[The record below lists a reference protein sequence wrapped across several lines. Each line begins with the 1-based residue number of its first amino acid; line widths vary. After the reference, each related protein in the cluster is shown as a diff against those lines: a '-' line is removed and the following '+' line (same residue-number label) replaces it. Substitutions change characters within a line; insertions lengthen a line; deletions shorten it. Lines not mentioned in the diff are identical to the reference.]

1 MNLKDQMTAL
11 KTILVKEIFRFT
23 RIWVQTILPPAITMA
38 LYFVIFGKLI
48 GGAID
53 TSASDGYSYIDY
65 IVPGLIMMSVIT
77 NSYSNVV
84 SSFYSATYQGHIQE
98 LLVSPTPNLIILI
111 GFIGGGVVR
120 GLLVGMVVTIVSLFF
135 TDMSVQH
142 PFLTVLT
149 LILTSILFATAGLIN
164 AIYAKSFDDISI
176 VPVFVLTPLTYLG
189 GVFYSIKLLS
199 PFWQTMSLVNPVL
212 YMVNGF
218 RYGILGVSDISIYV
232 SLSIILVFSAILFSI
247 AYFLLDKG
255 VGIRS

>member
-1 MNLKDQMTAL
+1 MNFQDQMTAL
-11 KTILVKEIFRFT
+11 KTILIKEILRFS

-53 TSASDGYSYIDY
+53 SSATDGYSYIDY

-84 SSFYSATYQGHIQE
+84 ASFYSAKYQGHIQE
-98 LLVSPTPNLIILI
+98 LLVSPTPNTIILI

-120 GLLVGMVVTIVSLFF
+120 GLMVGTIVTLVSLFF
-135 TDMSVQH
+135 TDMNVQH

-149 LILTSILFATAGLIN
+149 LLLTSILFATAGLIN
-164 AIYAKSFDDISI
+164 AVYAKSFDDISI
-176 VPVFVLTPLTYLG
+176 VPVFILTPLTYLG

-199 PFWQTMSLVNPVL
+199 PFWQTMSLANPIL

-218 RYGILGVSDISIYV
+218 RYGILGVSDISIYI
-232 SLSIILVFSAILFSI
+232 SLAIILIFIGILFSI

>member
-1 MNLKDQMTAL
+1 MTLTDQMTAL
-11 KTILVKEIFRFT
+11 KTILIKEVLRFS

-48 GGAID
+48 GSAID
-53 TSASDGYSYIDY
+53 TSATDGYSYIDY

-84 SSFYSATYQGHIQE
+84 SSFYSAKYQGHIQE
-98 LLVSPTPNLIILI
+98 LLVSPTPNTIILI
-111 GFIGGGVVR
+111 GFIGGGVIR
-120 GLLVGMVVTIVSLFF
+120 GLMVGAIVTLVSLFF
-135 TDMSVQH
+135 TDMDVQH
-142 PFLTVLT
+142 PFLTVIT
-149 LILTSILFATAGLIN
+149 LFLTSVLFATAGLIN
-164 AIYAKSFDDISI
+164 AVYAKSFDDISI

-218 RYGILGVSDISIYV
+218 RYGILGVSDISIYI
-232 SLSIILVFSAILFSI
+232 SLAIILIFIVILFSI

>member
-11 KTILVKEIFRFT
+11 KTILIKEIFRFT

-84 SSFYSATYQGHIQE
+84 SSFYSAKYQGHIQE

-164 AIYAKSFDDISI
+164 AVYAKSFDDISI

-212 YMVNGF
+212 CMVTGF
-218 RYGILGVSDISIYV
+218 RHVILGVSNSSIYI
-232 SLSIILVFSAILFSI
+232 SLAIILVFSAILFSI
-247 AYFLLDKG
+247 AYFLLNKG
-255 VGIRS
+255 VGIRN